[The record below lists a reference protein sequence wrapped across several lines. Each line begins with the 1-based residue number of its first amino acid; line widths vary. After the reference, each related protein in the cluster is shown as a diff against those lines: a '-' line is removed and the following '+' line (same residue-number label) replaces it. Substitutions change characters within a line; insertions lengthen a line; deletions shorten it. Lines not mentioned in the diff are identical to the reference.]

1 MKWVIDTSKD
11 DNSNDKL
18 VEALKDNNCEYQLFN
33 YKPFMNY
40 QDIIEEI
47 KFDKTEKIMC
57 YGTINFISKIQK
69 CKELN
74 PGSYCNFDAFKCSS
88 YYPFLKKSL
97 LNGQGKII
105 EWKDVESLLMNATG
119 SYFIRPNSGKKL
131 FTGVVTDYDSFQ
143 TDIGFAVSKL
153 EPQTK
158 VLVSPYVFI
167 EKEWRFFVSS
177 ILDGH
182 VITGSL
188 YHENGKHVEEECK
201 DEYASLLALLT
212 SKLYNPDPVYV
223 IDICKT
229 AVGEYK
235 VLELNS
241 FSCSGL
247 YKCDV
252 NEIVKYIEE
261 IEENKNGLG

>member
-18 VEALKDNNCEYQLFN
+18 VEALKKNNCEYQLFN

-40 QDIIEEI
+40 KDILDEI
-47 KFDKTEKIMC
+47 KFDRNEKIMC

-69 CKELN
+69 GKELN

-88 YYPFLKKSL
+88 YYPVFKESL
-97 LNGQGKII
+97 LNYHSKIVA
-105 EWKDVESLLMNATG
+105 WKDVLKHMNN
-119 SYFIRPNSGKKL
+119 SNMYFIRPNTGKKL
-131 FTGVVTDYDSFQ
+131 FTGVVTNYDSIQ
-143 TDIGFAVSKL
+143 TDVGFAVSNL
-153 EPQTK
+153 DPETK
-158 VLVSPYVFI
+158 VVIAPYVRV

-177 ILDGH
+177 GLAGN

-188 YHENGKHVEEECK
+188 YHVNNEHVEEECND
-201 DEYASLLALLT
+201 DEAFKLAKHASLY
-212 SKLYNPDPVYV
+212 YNPDPVYV

-229 AVGEYK
+229 INGDYK
-235 VLELNS
+235 ILELNS

-252 NEIVKYIEE
+252 NEIVKFVERR
-261 IEENKNGLG
+261 